1 MLIAVTRDPA
11 RHLLVTMALVLSA
24 GLPAV
29 ADEQSKPA
37 DPAVAEYQRKLAA
50 YTVVREPYEAA
61 AKVYWDTVTK
71 KRRIRIGKHRN
82 NAKVTADDYVLTQP
96 PVYSGPPK
104 PVDPTAPPEEPEP
117 EKVIPVVA
125 DFLKAAKAHFNF
137 VPQRPRREIDFKR
150 AYARSASAAGLTKNQ
165 IVRIFGFEAS
175 GNGAYDV
182 QAGLEYRKGA
192 KAISTALGYNQLLT
206 TNTISIL
213 AVHGGRIVKALRRKA
228 ARARGAAKVR
238 LKRKIAAVQRM
249 IAFSRTVPVRWSAHE
264 TLAKT
269 PEGLGPHALNL
280 DIDVGPLLQ
289 TQKLVDSIVF
299 AKRKGFARPLTAAEL
314 ELMNL
319 TGDGNGY
326 DMVTMPP
333 ELRKQVP
340 TANFFRQ
347 GGYERNTIA
356 SRHNTVAKLLGAID
370 AKMDR
375 ETKRQGAR
383 DLAASFPR

>member
-61 AKVYWDTVTK
+61 AKVYWDTVAK

-165 IVRIFGFEAS
+165 RRRYVTGRRSYDNGVERSFRFPTVISVPYSGFNLS
-175 GNGAYDV
+175 V
-182 QAGLEYRKGA
+182 TQTF
-192 KAISTALGYNQLLT
+192 KA
-206 TNTISIL
+206 
-213 AVHGGRIVKALRRKA
+213 
-228 ARARGAAKVR
+228 
-238 LKRKIAAVQRM
+238 
-249 IAFSRTVPVRWSAHE
+249 
-264 TLAKT
+264 
-269 PEGLGPHALNL
+269 
-280 DIDVGPLLQ
+280 
-289 TQKLVDSIVF
+289 
-299 AKRKGFARPLTAAEL
+299 
-314 ELMNL
+314 
-319 TGDGNGY
+319 
-326 DMVTMPP
+326 
-333 ELRKQVP
+333 
-340 TANFFRQ
+340 
-347 GGYERNTIA
+347 
-356 SRHNTVAKLLGAID
+356 
-370 AKMDR
+370 
-375 ETKRQGAR
+375 
-383 DLAASFPR
+383 FPSLPA